1 MKARRSAEFE
11 IKIDKLVY
19 GGSGLGRHEGKVV
32 FVPFTAPGDR
42 VRVRLAEQ
50 KRNFA
55 RASVVELLEPGPG
68 RQDPPCPH
76 FGVCG
81 GCQWQHLEY
90 AQQLEFKRRIL
101 EDTLHHHLAETKA
114 LEIRMTASP
123 QPLGYRTR
131 ARIQV
136 EGADPGARVGF
147 FRLQS
152 HRIED
157 VKSCPLF
164 HPALNR
170 ALEQVR
176 GLHSRGEL
184 GGEVRQ
190 MDLACDPDEGL
201 WSIAPAAEDKAS
213 TGSPESQSRE
223 NPETLLPRRVGAF
236 TYHISPST
244 FFQANY
250 LLLGPMVEK
259 VRELAR
265 EAGLAAALDL
275 FSGAG
280 LFALPLAL
288 QFGQV
293 VAVEASAAASR
304 LCERNVREA
313 GLTNVQCIC
322 AAVTAWMRAVGSV
335 AAPAFDLVVLDPPR
349 AGAGND
355 VMQHLVEWSPETIL
369 YVSCDPQTLARDL
382 TCLAPRY
389 YRIDAIEGFDLFPQT
404 FHIETVVRLR
414 RIRPGSDL
422 RPQGSD
428 LRDQTS
434 GIRPKT

>member
-1 MKARRSAEFE
+1 MARRSAEFE

-32 FVPFTAPGDR
+32 FVPLTAPGDR

-50 KRNFA
+50 KKNFA

-101 EDTLHHHLAETKA
+101 AETLHHHLPETRT

-123 QPLGYRTR
+123 QPFGYRTR
-131 ARIQV
+131 ARIQT
-136 EGADPGARVGF
+136 EGGGPGARVGF
-147 FRLQS
+147 FRLHS

-170 ALEQVR
+170 ALEQLR
-176 GLHSRGEL
+176 ALRSTGEL

-190 MDLACDPDEGL
+190 MDLACDPDKGL
-201 WSIAPAAEDKAS
+201 WAIAPAAGDQAS
-213 TGSPESQSRE
+213 AGGAESQSGE
-223 NPETLLPRRVGAF
+223 VPLARRVGAF

-244 FFQANY
+244 FFQANH

-259 VRELAR
+259 VCELAR
-265 EAGLAAALDL
+265 GAGLAAALDL

-288 QFGQV
+288 QFGRV
-293 VAVEASAAASR
+293 VAVEASTAASR

-322 AAVTAWMRAVGSV
+322 AAVTGWMKAVGSV

-355 VMQHLVEWSPETIL
+355 VMRHLVEWSPETIV

-382 TCLAPRY
+382 SCLAPRY

-414 RIRPGSDL
+414 RIRPHN
-422 RPQGSD
+422 
-428 LRDQTS
+428 QT
-434 GIRPKT
+434 

>member
-101 EDTLHHHLAETKA
+101 EETLHHHLPETRT

-131 ARIQV
+131 ARIQMA
-136 EGADPGARVGF
+136 GAGPGARAGF

-157 VKSCPLF
+157 VKSCP
-164 HPALNR
+164 
-170 ALEQVR
+170 
-176 GLHSRGEL
+176 G
-184 GGEVRQ
+184 
-190 MDLACDPDEGL
+190 
-201 WSIAPAAEDKAS
+201 AS
-213 TGSPESQSRE
+213 
-223 NPETLLPRRVGAF
+223 
-236 TYHISPST
+236 
-244 FFQANY
+244 
-250 LLLGPMVEK
+250 
-259 VRELAR
+259 
-265 EAGLAAALDL
+265 
-275 FSGAG
+275 
-280 LFALPLAL
+280 
-288 QFGQV
+288 
-293 VAVEASAAASR
+293 
-304 LCERNVREA
+304 
-313 GLTNVQCIC
+313 
-322 AAVTAWMRAVGSV
+322 
-335 AAPAFDLVVLDPPR
+335 PR
-349 AGAGND
+349 ASLQGR
-355 VMQHLVEWSPETIL
+355 S
-369 YVSCDPQTLARDL
+369 
-382 TCLAPRY
+382 
-389 YRIDAIEGFDLFPQT
+389 
-404 FHIETVVRLR
+404 R
-414 RIRPGSDL
+414 RRGSANGLGL
-422 RPQGSD
+422 RP
-428 LRDQTS
+428 R
-434 GIRPKT
+434 